1 MSYEI
6 RIVNREL
13 ANNSQFI
20 PDNVQ
25 HLALIPDYKPFS
37 VDDDDMII
45 EFNTPTGAF
54 VEVGD
59 VKFRISFGHDPQLNG
74 FVVKR
79 IMDSEHSDPVIQAFG
94 DWTLPARQPDGALHQ
109 WLLENI
115 GHVDNPI
122 LNVNA

>member
-6 RIVNREL
+6 KIVNREL

-20 PDNVQ
+20 PENVE

-54 VEVGD
+54 LEVND
-59 VKFRISFGHDPQLNG
+59 VKFRISFGHDPQSNG

-79 IMDSEHSDPVIQAFG
+79 ILDSEHTV
-94 DWTLPARQPDGALHQ
+94 TLSYKRGVT
-109 WLLENI
+109 
-115 GHVDNPI
+115 GHYLQDN
-122 LNVNA
+122 LMVLCVNGC